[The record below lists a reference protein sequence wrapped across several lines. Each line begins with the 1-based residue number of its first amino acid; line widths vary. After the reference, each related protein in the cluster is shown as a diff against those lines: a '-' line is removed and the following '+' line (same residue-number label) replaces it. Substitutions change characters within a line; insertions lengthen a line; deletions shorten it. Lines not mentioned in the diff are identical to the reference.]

1 MKLFSILLVA
11 LVIILAIMLPQ
22 ILFSVSETEVG
33 IVTRFGQ
40 IKSEITTPGLRIKT
54 PFIDQVTT
62 FEKRLLLFD
71 APPDSLLT
79 KDKKRLIIDVYAR
92 GRITNPRV
100 FKERLG
106 DEQRASDRAV
116 DIISSEL
123 RREIGIHNQSEI
135 ITTQRDMMMA
145 NVKTAVTPKLLE
157 FGIEVEDVRIKRADF
172 PGEIADSVYS
182 RMKAERQR
190 KADKERAEGAEID
203 AQVRADADRKA
214 TIIIAAAT
222 RDSQIINGCGEAE
235 ATRIFAQAL
244 EQDPEFYSFQRS
256 LESFKSILSSGTT
269 VVMPVE
275 SFGKLFE
282 EMRSGVDQATLV
294 APDSSAAKPG
304 SVNDDDIGSKCAQ
317 VSAAWTLASE
327 LKVDQPDLT
336 FVGLQEEE
344 WIGPN
349 LGCTESSEGNQEKTP
364 GFEVEFLYS
373 GSNYLVR
380 SNQYGSVV
388 KIC

>member
-1 MKLFSILLVA
+1 MKLLSILLVA
-11 LVIILAIMLPQ
+11 LIIVLAIMLPQ
-22 ILFSVSETEVG
+22 IFFSVSETQVG

-62 FEKRLLLFD
+62 FEKRLLIFD

-79 KDKKRLIIDVYAR
+79 RDKKRLIIDVYAR
-92 GRITNPRV
+92 GRIVDPRV

-106 DEQRASDRAV
+106 DEQRAADRAV

-123 RREIGIHNQSEI
+123 RREIGVHNQSEI
-135 ITTQRDMMMA
+135 ITTQRDSMMA
-145 NVKTAVTPKLLE
+145 NVKSAVTPKLLE
-157 FGIEVEDVRIKRADF
+157 FGIAVEDVRIKRADF
-172 PGEIADSVYS
+172 PGEIADSVYA

-235 ATRIFAQAL
+235 ATGIFAQAL

-256 LESFKSILSSGTT
+256 LESFKSILSNGTT

-275 SFGKLFE
+275 CFGKLFE
-282 EMRSGVDQATLV
+282 EMRAGVDEATLV
-294 APDSSAAKPG
+294 TSGSSAAT
-304 SVNDDDIGSKCAQ
+304 SASSTDDDLGSKCAQ

-327 LKVDQPDLT
+327 LKIDQPDLT
-336 FVGLQEEE
+336 FIGLQQKD
-344 WIGPN
+344 WVGPN
-349 LGCTESSEGNQEKTP
+349 LGCTESSDGNQEINP
-364 GFEVEFLYS
+364 GFEVEFSYS

-380 SNQYGSVV
+380 SNKYGSLV

>member
-1 MKLFSILLVA
+1 
-11 LVIILAIMLPQ
+11 
-22 ILFSVSETEVG
+22 
-33 IVTRFGQ
+33 
-40 IKSEITTPGLRIKT
+40 
-54 PFIDQVTT
+54 
-62 FEKRLLLFD
+62 
-71 APPDSLLT
+71 
-79 KDKKRLIIDVYAR
+79 
-92 GRITNPRV
+92 
-100 FKERLG
+100 
-106 DEQRASDRAV
+106 
-116 DIISSEL
+116 
-123 RREIGIHNQSEI
+123 
-135 ITTQRDMMMA
+135 
-145 NVKTAVTPKLLE
+145 
-157 FGIEVEDVRIKRADF
+157 
-172 PGEIADSVYS
+172 
-182 RMKAERQR
+182 
-190 KADKERAEGAEID
+190 
-203 AQVRADADRKA
+203 
-214 TIIIAAAT
+214 
-222 RDSQIINGCGEAE
+222 
-235 ATRIFAQAL
+235 
-244 EQDPEFYSFQRS
+244 
-256 LESFKSILSSGTT
+256 
-269 VVMPVE
+269 MPVE

-336 FVGLQEEE
+336 FVGLQEKE